1 MLDCR
6 KGRVC
11 LFQGL
16 LLLGFIGCSSV
27 FRGEEPEFRIQNS
40 EFRINE
46 IPVSNAQVAQKV
58 IELALE
64 NAGVPYGKGTLVALQ
79 RSENEEVS
87 YKVDGDSEEDNL
99 LRIIA
104 LEFLLKHGYRV
115 SEFRI
120 HNSEFTIPVI
130 RFSLD
135 TLYVN
140 LYPRL
145 DPRLDRGGSRT
156 TKMSK
161 LTRRHSEAH
170 IKIVFLIV
178 RAEHVQPLL
187 PEFKKVYKGRGVMED
202 TFPSYMLE
210 SVGEGESFTTIF
222 PAQDRI
228 IKNVQPFLLGITIT
242 ALVWLLYSYRG

>member
-1 MLDCR
+1 MLSCR
-6 KGRVC
+6 KGSVC

-16 LLLGFIGCSSV
+16 LLLGFVGCSSV
-27 FRGEEPEFRIQNS
+27 FQGEKPYT
-40 EFRINE
+40 NE

-64 NAGVPYGKGTLVALQ
+64 NAGIPYGKGT
-79 RSENEEVS
+79 EVS

-115 SEFRI
+115 VEKKESSPI
-120 HNSEFTIPVI
+120 HSGTEI
-130 RFSLD
+130 RFGLD

-145 DPRLDRGGSRT
+145 DPRPDRGGGSHT

-161 LTRRHSEAH
+161 LTCCTATRRVRRHSDPPA
-170 IKIVFLIV
+170 IVVRRAGAQIGAVFLYPRLDRGSGV
-178 RAEHVQPLL
+178 
-187 PEFKKVYKGRGVMED
+187 KKVYKGIGVLED
-202 TFPSYMLE
+202 TFPFQMLE

-222 PAQDRI
+222 SAQDRI
-228 IKNVQPFLLGITIT
+228 IKNVQPFLLGITMT
-242 ALVWLLYSYRG
+242 TLVWLLYSYRG